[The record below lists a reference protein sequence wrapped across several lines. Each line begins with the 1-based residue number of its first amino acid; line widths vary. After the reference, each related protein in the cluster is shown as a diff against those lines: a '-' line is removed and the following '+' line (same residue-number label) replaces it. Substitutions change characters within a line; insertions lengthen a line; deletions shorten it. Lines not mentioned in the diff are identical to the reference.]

1 MQIHGDPEAADI
13 VFTSRADTIAVG
25 INITTQVGFTGL
37 VIDTLICFKSSSGVN
52 YTHHVRF
59 CCFRWGP
66 SGAKKLEREACT
78 VLVWYG
84 QVLKGLACQVWWFP
98 RYMKIIC
105 FCYAFSKYPR
115 IWKKNHMLIFS
126 YITFVLW
133 NADTS
138 QNSRTGIGYRY
149 CSDTLGYIS
158 ETYLNYLNSKEDQ
171 ILIG

>member
-13 VFTSRADTIAVG
+13 VFTSGADIVVVG
-25 INITTQVGFTGL
+25 INTMTQVFFTGL

-115 IWKKNHMLIFS
+115 IWKKITCWYFLILLL
-126 YITFVLW
+126 YYETRILRKTHVPV
-133 NADTS
+133 
-138 QNSRTGIGYRY
+138 
-149 CSDTLGYIS
+149 SDTDTARILS
-158 ETYLNYLNSKEDQ
+158 DTYPRRIWN
-171 ILIG
+171 I